1 MELVRSNFEITPDNE
16 QRLLI
21 GRDEG
26 ERIKEL
32 VCQALKWLDAP
43 GVLRLSF
50 ERTRFV
56 DISGADEVVVKVLAR
71 LEAGEYPDRFLVLSD
86 LTAQHRENIEMALT
100 VANRAV
106 VVDLGLRGWT
116 ILGELNS
123 GLRKVLGFIAE
134 KRGATARELV
144 EQLAIEP
151 VNTASTRLVQLYDAG
166 LVAREPFREPVRGGG
181 RQFRYLP
188 LVDGPF
194 VEHGAWR
201 SERTT
206 VP

>member
-1 MELVRSNFEITPDNE
+1 MELARSTYEITPDKE
-16 QRLLI
+16 LLI

-26 ERIKEL
+26 ERVKEL
-32 VCQALKWLDAP
+32 VCQELKWLASP
-43 GVLRLSF
+43 GVLCLSF
-50 ERTRFV
+50 ARTRFV

-71 LEAGEYPDRFLVLSD
+71 LEAGEYPDRFLVLSS
-86 LTAQHRENIEMALT
+86 LTAQHRENIEMALG
-100 VANRAV
+100 VANKAV
-106 VVDLGLRGWT
+106 IVDLGGRGWT
-116 ILGELNS
+116 VMGELNS
-123 GLRKVLGFIAE
+123 GLRKILSFIAD

-144 EQLAIEP
+144 EQLRIEP

-166 LVAREPFREPVRGGG
+166 LVAREPYREPVRGGG

-188 LVDGPF
+188 LVDGRF
-194 VEHGAWR
+194 IEHGAWR